1 MSQGWK
7 YAGDYLHLKSDSA
20 LAIRFLTREWKA
32 EAEGLYELVEAIR
45 ALVRKERM
53 RIKWTWIPLSQ
64 NVVADAMC
72 HIAREAGGVMELW
85 GEDHGLLC
93 GSIEILCIVP
103 ELRAEGV
110 ERGRENFASDE
121 ESGFVGIFGGASIPL

>member
-20 LAIRFLTREWKA
+20 LAIRFLTQEWKA
-32 EAEGLYELVEAIR
+32 EAEGLYELVEVIR

-53 RIKWTWIPLSQ
+53 RIKWTWIPRAQ

-72 HIAREAGGVMELW
+72 HIAREAGGV
-85 GEDHGLLC
+85 
-93 GSIEILCIVP
+93 
-103 ELRAEGV
+103 V
-110 ERGRENFASDE
+110 E
-121 ESGFVGIFGGASIPL
+121 

>member
-1 MSQGWK
+1 MVGQGWK

-45 ALVRKERM
+45 TLVRKERM
-53 RIKWTWIPLSQ
+53 RIKWTWIPRSQ

-72 HIAREAGGVMELW
+72 HIAREAGGV
-85 GEDHGLLC
+85 
-93 GSIEILCIVP
+93 
-103 ELRAEGV
+103 V
-110 ERGRENFASDE
+110 E
-121 ESGFVGIFGGASIPL
+121 